1 MQSYFNCAG
10 VQRELGGNMF
20 QSLMDLTDKNAD
32 EKIRVIENYLRA
44 NEEELKYILTHLDSS
59 NIIEINTSKTRIYE
73 GGENELQ

>member
-1 MQSYFNCAG
+1 
-10 VQRELGGNMF
+10 MF
-20 QSLMDLTDKNAD
+20 HSLSDLQDKSTE

-73 GGENELQ
+73 GGENEL